1 MNDAITGV
9 DLPGS
14 SSEGTMRMC
23 TLVLLKRT
31 IILFSILYI
40 MNISLCDQE
49 NIHHVVSPSYKSV

>member
-23 TLVLLKRT
+23 TLVFLKRT
-31 IILFSILYI
+31 IMFSILYI